1 MTSNKDNFHVIQ
13 KWYINKA
20 YDIDGEKVHSVQEWK
35 VCGNVLPNPIIFTK
49 LPVTVKVEYTVEL
62 SCHCKHWPMW
72 KTVTS
77 RICVIIQQTLIVTLN

>member
-1 MTSNKDNFHVIQ
+1 LQVITDSTYNCNGYCHSAEMTSNKDNFHVIQ

-49 LPVTVKVEYTVEL
+49 LPVTVKVEYTV
-62 SCHCKHWPMW
+62 
-72 KTVTS
+72 
-77 RICVIIQQTLIVTLN
+77 